1 MTPTRPASSRLAVIG
16 GALGVAV
23 GYYAACQVGLGLR
36 LPGAT
41 PSILWPP
48 NAILAS
54 ALVLAPP
61 KRWPL
66 LLLAALPIHL
76 FVEQS
81 TGWPMPLILSLFVT
95 NCLEAVIAAGG
106 IWLFSDSPRD
116 FDTFPRLT
124 AFIVSA
130 VIAAPLLSSFAD
142 AAAVTIFRGE
152 SYWTVFITRT
162 FSNALAEL
170 TFLPAIVGIVGA
182 LPHWRESRW
191 TSRTTEALVLATG
204 FGVVWV
210 SGLDTELAQ
219 LPALRMVTTQTPLA
233 LQLPFLLWAGV
244 RFGPVGAGVTLLAT
258 ALLSA
263 WALVHGI
270 GPFSALDPDTT
281 VPALIISLIVVA
293 TTLMYLSTLIEE
305 RRHTQHALAARLEF
319 EELLS
324 RLSGA
329 FVQLPSDQ
337 MDAALDKWL
346 GQIGAVLRVDLLAL
360 FVAGD
365 EPCAFRATYWW
376 SERRIGSSPEI
387 VPARDFP
394 WTFDMLLERRVLNL
408 PNLDALPEN
417 AAADQK
423 SLKRLGLNAA
433 LAMPL
438 AGKDTFLGVLACGSF
453 AERRWPDELKANLRL
468 VSEVLANALSRKRS
482 EDALRTSELMKSAIL
497 QSLQTGVAVVDRL
510 GSVVALNEAWTTVA
524 RQSGAMDVAVGGNLL
539 MSCEAAA
546 RMGEPLARALAPGI
560 AAVLSGVQPEFSLDH
575 RSDLGPSPQWWT
587 LQVLPLGSP
596 EGGAVIAQS
605 DVTAVRRAELEA
617 QRSRQELA
625 HVARVSTVGELTA
638 SIAHQLNQPL
648 SAIMTN
654 AQAARRVLD
663 SPNPDFVKLHAIL
676 VDIVK
681 DDRRASD
688 IIKRLR
694 ELLRRG
700 ELAMTRVN
708 LTKLIRE
715 VADLVIGDAI
725 VRGVTVS
732 LDVDHHPV
740 FVRGDS
746 VQLQQVVLNLLQN
759 AMEAVGDQP
768 SGSRIV
774 TLRCRAVDGE
784 AVRVSMYDTGP
795 GLPAGGEDL
804 VFEPFYTTK
813 PTGMGM
819 GLSIV
824 RSIVEAH
831 GGTIHAANQERL
843 GAVFEVLLP
852 VDAGQPS

>member
-1 MTPTRPASSRLAVIG
+1 MTPTRPASSRLALIG

-23 GYYAACQVGLGLR
+23 GYYAACQVGLSLR

-48 NAILAS
+48 NAILTS
-54 ALVLAPP
+54 ALVLSPP

-76 FVEQS
+76 FVEHS
-81 TGWPMPLILSLFVT
+81 TGWPLPLILSLFVT
-95 NCLEAVIAAGG
+95 NCIEAVVAAGG

-124 AFIVSA
+124 AFMVSA
-130 VIAAPLLSSFAD
+130 VIAGPLLSSFAD
-142 AAAVTIFRGE
+142 AAAVTIFHGE
-152 SYWTVFITRT
+152 PYWTVFARRT

-170 TFLPAIVGIVGA
+170 TFVPAVVGLIGA
-182 LPHWRESRW
+182 LPRWRENRW
-191 TSRTTEALVLATG
+191 TSRTTEALVLAIG
-204 FGVVWV
+204 FSVVWV
-210 SGLDTELAQ
+210 SGLHSELAN
-219 LPALRMVTTQTPLA
+219 LPALRVLTTQAPLA

-258 ALLSA
+258 SLLSG
-263 WALVHGI
+263 WSLVHGV
-270 GPFSALDPDTT
+270 GPFATLDPNTT

-293 TTLMYLSTLIEE
+293 TTLMYVSTLVDE
-305 RRHTQHALAARLEF
+305 RRHTQHALASRLEF

-360 FVAGD
+360 FVATD
-365 EPCAFRATYWW
+365 DACAFRATYWW
-376 SERRIGSSPEI
+376 SGRRLGPPPEI
-387 VPARDFP
+387 LVARDFP
-394 WTFDMLLERRVLNL
+394 WILDMLFERRVLNL

-417 AAADQK
+417 AATDRR
-423 SLKRLGLNAA
+423 SLESLGLNAA

-453 AERRWPDELKANLRL
+453 VERRWEDELKANLRL
-468 VSEVLANALSRKRS
+468 VSEVLASALARKQT

-510 GSVVALNEAWTTVA
+510 GSVVALNEAWRAVA
-524 RQSGAMDVAVGGNLL
+524 RESGAMDVAVGGNLL

-546 RMGEPLARALAPGI
+546 RLGEPLARALAPGI
-560 AAVLSGVQPEFSLDH
+560 AAVLSGSQPEFSLDH
-575 RSDLGPSPQWWT
+575 RSDVGPAPQWWT
-587 LQVLPLGSP
+587 LQVLPLGSS

-605 DVTAVRRAELEA
+605 DVTDVRRAELEA

-663 SPNPDFVKLHAIL
+663 SPNPDFAKLHAIL

-708 LTKLIRE
+708 LTKVIRE

-759 AMEAVGDQP
+759 AMDAVDDQP
-768 SGSRIV
+768 LGARLV
-774 TLRCRAVDGE
+774 TVRCRAIDGE
-784 AVRVSMYDTGP
+784 AVRVSMHDTGP
-795 GLPAGGEDL
+795 GLPAGSEDL

-831 GGTIHAANQERL
+831 GGSIHATNHEDQ

-852 VDAGQPS
+852 VDAGQAS